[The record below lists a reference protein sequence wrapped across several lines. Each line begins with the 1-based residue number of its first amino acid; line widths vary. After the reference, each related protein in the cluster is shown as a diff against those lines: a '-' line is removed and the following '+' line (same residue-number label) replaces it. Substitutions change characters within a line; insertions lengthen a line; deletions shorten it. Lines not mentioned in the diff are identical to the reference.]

1 MKYIEQNKCLEPE
14 YVNTFRLHPGDGEI
28 VMDFARIDYAE
39 TRQKAE
45 LDGRDRPEE
54 IFLCTKARI
63 IIQPSLALKISK
75 AISEMIK
82 IEEPK
87 KEDSE
92 PITNK
97 EV

>member
-1 MKYIEQNKCLEPE
+1 MKYVEQNQNLEPK
-14 YVNTFRLHPGDGEI
+14 YVNTFRVLPGDGELI
-28 VMDFARIDYAE
+28 IDFAQVDYAA
-39 TRQKAE
+39 TRLKAE
-45 LDGRDRPEE
+45 SDGREKPEE
-54 IFLCTKARI
+54 IYLNTKARI

-75 AISEMIK
+75 AITEMIK